1 MRDFWLLLY
10 NLKKDKYMYTNPE
23 SSFSIS
29 FDSVTKFISAGVCIL
44 LIGAAIGTRS
54 ILAACLCVLVI
65 GLGYAYSAR
74 GYAITGGALV
84 IRRLIGNIEIP
95 LGDIRELRA
104 AEAEDLRGCIR
115 LFGSGGFFGYYGLY
129 RTSKL
134 GKCSWY
140 VTQRDHGVVVV
151 TGDKTFVLSPDDVNG
166 FVMALRMAVSAPQA
180 GLAGSVA
187 GSAQTGRRTG
197 RFAKILAIAIGIL
210 ALLLT
215 AGALLYSP
223 GPPEYTLNTEGLAIH
238 DRFYPVTL
246 KAAEI
251 DLASIETVN
260 IKTDPDWRVTT
271 RTNGFANFHYASGW
285 YKAANGQK
293 VRMYHADSR
302 ILVLLP
308 PKGEGAPVLLEVNQP
323 DAFIRELR
331 QLWQ

>member
-1 MRDFWLLLY
+1 
-10 NLKKDKYMYTNPE
+10 MYANPD
-23 SSFSIS
+23 SSFSVS
-29 FDSVTKFISAGVCIL
+29 FDSVTKFISAVVCLL
-44 LIGAAIGTRS
+44 LIGATIGTRS
-54 ILAACLCVLVI
+54 VLAGCLCVLVI

-74 GYAITGGALV
+74 GYAIKEGALI

-95 LGDIRELRA
+95 LGDIREVRA
-104 AEAEDLRGCIR
+104 AEAEDLKGCIR
-115 LFGSGGFFGYYGLY
+115 LFGSGGFFGYCGLY

-134 GKCSWY
+134 GKSSWY

-151 TGDKTFVLSPDDVNG
+151 TGGKTLVLSPDDVNG
-166 FVMALRMAVSAPQA
+166 FVTAMRMAVSASEA
-180 GLAGSVA
+180 GLAGSAA
-187 GSAQTGRRTG
+187 GSVQASRRTG

-223 GPPEYTLNTEGLAIH
+223 GPPEYTLNPEGLTVR

-246 KAAEI
+246 RAGEI
-251 DLASIETVN
+251 DLASVKTVD

-285 YKAANGQK
+285 YKVANGQK
-293 VRMYHADSR
+293 VRMYRADSR

-331 QLWQ
+331 QSWQ